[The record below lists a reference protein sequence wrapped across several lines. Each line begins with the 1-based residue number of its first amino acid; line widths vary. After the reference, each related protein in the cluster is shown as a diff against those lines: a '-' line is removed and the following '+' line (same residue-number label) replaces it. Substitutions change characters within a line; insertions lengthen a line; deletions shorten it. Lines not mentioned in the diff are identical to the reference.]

1 MLHLLAH
8 ECNVCTLAT
17 ALQRRLKSEQRNAEA
32 QGSRLSSSRTALCL
46 CLCLCLLAIAVWLQL
61 LWWVGDKGDG
71 QCGITVLFQ

>member
-46 CLCLCLLAIAVWLQL
+46 CLYLCLLAIAVWLQL